1 MGLTIGSLFSGVGGL
16 EIGLEWAGHGP
27 VLWQVENNPFC
38 REWLRWWWPDVTR
51 HEDVV
56 AVGAAELVPVDIIC
70 GGFPCQDVSGAGKGA
85 GLAGAR
91 SGLWS
96 QFARIVGE
104 LAPRWVVVE
113 NVTSGASRW
122 LDAVVRELEELRYEA
137 LPLPLSADVVGA
149 PHRRSRIFVVA
160 RRVLDPERGALGVEQ
175 QRLPPRREGG
185 IPDEGQG
192 EPGDVAA
199 AVVNTQCLRDK
210 GGAHPQPP
218 QQKLSKGEA
227 PHHPGE
233 VLEYADLAGLAALWE
248 REPHDGERAACG
260 HHADGSS
267 GPWPWPPGPGD
278 LDGWR
283 SYLAHG
289 GPEPG
294 LRRGTDG
301 LPCGM
306 DLSLWKALLQAFG
319 NAAVPQCG
327 EVAGEVINVVEG
339 L

>member
-160 RRVLDPERGALGVEQ
+160 RRVPDPERAALGVGQ
-175 QRLPPRREGG
+175 QRLPPRRARG
-185 IPDEGQG
+185 IPDEGEG
-192 EPGDVAA
+192 FAGNVGSAMDI
-199 AVVNTQCLRDK
+199 
-210 GGAHPQPP
+210 
-218 QQKLSKGEA
+218 
-227 PHHPGE
+227 
-233 VLEYADLAGLAALWE
+233 ADLAGLAALWE

-283 SYLAHG
+283 DYLAHG

>member
-56 AVGAAELVPVDIIC
+56 AVGAAELVPVDLIC

-113 NVTSGASRW
+113 NVTSGANRW

-160 RRVLDPERGALGVEQ
+160 RRVPDPERGALGVKQ

-185 IPDEGQG
+185 IPNEGQG
-192 EPGDVAA
+192 EPGDVGSAMD
-199 AVVNTQCLRDK
+199 V
-210 GGAHPQPP
+210 
-218 QQKLSKGEA
+218 
-227 PHHPGE
+227 
-233 VLEYADLAGLAALWE
+233 ADLAGLAALWE

-260 HHADGSS
+260 YHADGSS

-306 DLSLWKALLQAFG
+306 DLSLWKALLEAFG